1 MSVRAPWNDRLAEPL
16 AKEHFVQLYHD
27 DRCLVEGMAL
37 FAGRGLGKG
46 DAVIIVATPEHR
58 AALEGRLRRDRFEV
72 DDVQQWG
79 QLTLIDAAA
88 LLARF
93 MVDGLP
99 DAVLFRRAV
108 GELIQGVRAARGYR
122 RVRVYGEM
130 VNLLWN
136 DNLPAAI
143 LLEQLW
149 NEFIEVQGISLFCAY
164 SLPCTPEAERS
175 FPAHLRALHS
185 HLVPVEACG

>member
-1 MSVRAPWNDRLAEPL
+1 MSVHAPWNDRLAEPL
-16 AKEHFVQLYHD
+16 AKEHFVQLYQD
-27 DRCLVEGMAL
+27 DRHLVDAVAL

-46 DAVIIVATPEHR
+46 DAIIVVATPEHR
-58 AALEGRLRRDRFEV
+58 AAIEGRLRRDRFEV
-72 DDVQQWG
+72 DDLQQWR
-79 QLTLIDAAA
+79 QLTQIDAAF
-88 LLARF
+88 LLTRF

-99 DAVLFRRAV
+99 DRVLFKRVV
-108 GELIQGVRAARGYR
+108 GELIQAVRTAGGYR

-130 VNLLWN
+130 VNLLWS

-149 NEFIEVQGISLFCAY
+149 NELIDVQGISLFCAY
-164 SLPCTPEAERS
+164 GLPSTPEAESS